1 MPVYEYYCKRC
12 DGVFETIRPVR
23 EASEPAPCPVCAR
36 KAQRIPPTSF
46 SAFTMREG
54 YPRAI
59 PDRGTYYHLGKEV
72 KRPITGAF
80 KMNEH
85 PELYKPAPPRQKS
98 KGEIE
103 VEQDKARVEQK
114 EIRRKRKDGEPI
126 HRSGGKQLGPK
137 LTD

>member
-12 DGVFETIRPVR
+12 DGVFEAIRPVR
-23 EASEPAPCPVCAR
+23 EASAPAPCPACAR

-72 KRPITGAF
+72 KRPITGSV

-85 PELYKPAPPRQKS
+85 PEINKPAPPRTKS

-103 VEQDKARVEQK
+103 IARDKAQAEAKEQRRKQK
-114 EIRRKRKDGEPI
+114 EGAPIYHEIPRKMPRLD
-126 HRSGGKQLGPK
+126 
-137 LTD
+137 D